1 MVKKKSSAWSVR
13 IDEIPG
19 VTRDV
24 IVAWCHK
31 YNAVLAVREETDDET
46 PNPHY
51 HIALR
56 TEEVSQETVRNWT
69 KKAFGDSPFSR
80 SDFATAIWDG
90 DEKFLRY
97 CCKGPNWHDI
107 KTGKTKQ
114 MDSLRQP
121 DVVMT
126 QLLLITTNQLH
137 ADFWAANKAKGELVK
152 KAKSKS
158 PELVEEVVS
167 QVRAK
172 IASSEIADTWL
183 SKCETANEILMDIY
197 KGKVNDHVIFPIL
210 QSCMYHLDRKTT
222 VADQF
227 SRMLKKFSRS

>member
-1 MVKKKSSAWSVR
+1 MVKKSSAWSVR

-19 VTRDV
+19 VTREAV
-24 IVAWCHK
+24 IAWCHK

-56 TEEVSQETVRNWT
+56 TEEVSQETVRNWV
-69 KKAFGDSPFSR
+69 KKLFGDSVFSR

-90 DEKFLRY
+90 EDKFLRY
-97 CCKGPNWHDI
+97 CCKGPDWQDV
-107 KTGKTKQ
+107 KSGKTKQ
-114 MDSLRQP
+114 MDSPRQP

-126 QLLLITTNQLH
+126 QLLMMTTTELNRE
-137 ADFWAANKAKGELVK
+137 FWTENKVKGDLVK
-152 KAKSKS
+152 KGKSKS

-172 IASSEIADTWL
+172 IASSEITDTWL
-183 SKCETANEILMDIY
+183 SKCSMANEILMDVY
-197 KGKVNDHVIFPIL
+197 KGKVNDHIIFPIL

-227 SRMLKKFSRS
+227 SRMLKKFSRA

>member
-1 MVKKKSSAWSVR
+1 MVKKASAWSIR

-19 VTRDV
+19 VTREV
-24 IVAWCHK
+24 VSAWCSK
-31 YNAVLAVREETDDET
+31 YNAVLCVREETDEET

-69 KKAFGDSPFSR
+69 KKVFGDSPFSR

-90 DEKFLRY
+90 EDKFLRY
-97 CCKGPNWHDI
+97 CCKGPDWQDV
-107 KTGKTKQ
+107 KSGKTKQ
-114 MDSLRQP
+114 MDSPRLP
-121 DVVMT
+121 NVVFT
-126 QLLLITTNQLH
+126 QLLKITTEDLH
-137 ADFWAANKAKGELVK
+137 REFWAENKVKGTLVK
-152 KAKSKS
+152 KAKNKS

-183 SKCETANEILMDIY
+183 SKCETANEILMDVY
-197 KGKVNDHVIFPIL
+197 KGKVNDHIIFPVL
-210 QSCMYHLDRKTT
+210 QSCMYMLDRKVT